1 MSEQEPIVLSEL
13 FPVSPEALYA
23 AWLDADAHGA
33 MIGSG
38 ATISG
43 HEGGEFTAWD
53 GYISGRFL
61 KLEPGQRL
69 TMSWRS
75 EDYPPEA
82 ADSTVEV
89 TLEAVPEGTRMTLRQ
104 EAIPPGQR
112 DDYVDGWREFYLE
125 PMLRY
130 FSGSGDATAGAEH
143 AVTPGDHS
151 SNGDDTVV
159 DADSSDE
166 GAAEW
171 MPRMARADDT
181 PTGETESEHVTPI
194 TPITLVPS
202 VASVTSVE
210 VVEVED
216 PEAEWIAVVEEHRA
230 VVVEARPVV
239 VATHVPS
246 AAALHPATRTP
257 AKKSAAKKS
266 AAPAKK
272 TPAMKSAAKKSAAP
286 AKKTPAMKSVAKKT
300 AAPAKKMPAMK
311 SAAKKSAKKSAAQKP
326 VAGKSAAKKPAA
338 QKPAARKPA
347 SKKAAPKSKSA
358 AKKPVAK
365 RPAAQKTAAKKPA
378 AKKAA
383 KKTAKKSTRR

>member
-38 ATISG
+38 ATISGG

-143 AVTPGDHS
+143 AATPSG
-151 SNGDDTVV
+151 NGADEGETVEA
-159 DADSSDE
+159 DASDE
-166 GAAEW
+166 AAAEW
-171 MPRMARADDT
+171 MPRSDT
-181 PTGETESEHVTPI
+181 PTTP

-202 VASVTSVE
+202 VASVTTVE

-216 PEAEWIAVVEEHRA
+216 PDA
-230 VVVEARPVV
+230 
-239 VATHVPS
+239 
-246 AAALHPATRTP
+246 
-257 AKKSAAKKS
+257 
-266 AAPAKK
+266 
-272 TPAMKSAAKKSAAP
+272 
-286 AKKTPAMKSVAKKT
+286 
-300 AAPAKKMPAMK
+300 
-311 SAAKKSAKKSAAQKP
+311 
-326 VAGKSAAKKPAA
+326 
-338 QKPAARKPA
+338 
-347 SKKAAPKSKSA
+347 
-358 AKKPVAK
+358 
-365 RPAAQKTAAKKPA
+365 
-378 AKKAA
+378 
-383 KKTAKKSTRR
+383 